1 MSVAALKQLSIQY
14 LRGAVAPFSLTFEKG
29 KKLTVVY
36 GENAA
41 GKSTICDALEFLG
54 KGQVGSLE
62 NRGLGK
68 TGRYWPSSGKKLGDV
83 SVTLQTADGAVCK
96 AMVLKAGDVV
106 VQPPELRPRVEVLR
120 KRQILALIE
129 ATPAN
134 RYEAIKRFIDV
145 SGVEESEAHLRTL
158 IVKDLKSGRDQAVAR
173 IDENAK
179 TIRDFWES
187 AGKPKP
193 DPFSWAESECKRDL
207 TAVALEVAALTAL
220 QTAHTRLLE
229 YPQLFKSKSDSLD
242 AARKSNTAA
251 EGQVSAAAH
260 SIAKDASE
268 IVSVLEAA
276 RVYLKKIPSPASC
289 PVCESS
295 EKVAKLSERIEER
308 LGGFSALRT
317 ARGAKEAAAKALQ
330 QAESQFETCRENAS
344 RNLAEFEKCLAH
356 SDLPDDLSKP
366 SKIPSDISYLPSW
379 LTSIAHLPPEWKKAE
394 NDRSEKKTFTE
405 TLRKALETWRT
416 NTQAQKE
423 IDALLPRLEKA
434 LEIAEEERRQ
444 FTDGVLAGIA
454 GEVGRLYE
462 IVHPGEGLNKI
473 SLQLDSSKRASLDL
487 GTVFGGQN
495 TSPQA
500 YFSDSHL
507 DTLGLCIFIAL
518 SSLDG
523 PENTTLVLDDVLA
536 SVDEPHVERVIEML
550 YAEAAKFRH
559 TVITTHYRPWKEK
572 YRWGWLKN
580 GQCQF
585 VELTKWTTQAGLT
598 LIRSVPDVDRLRQL
612 LAESPPDPQLV
623 CAKAGVILEAALDFL
638 TQHYECHVPRRPGGV
653 YTLGDLLPAIDKK
666 LTAALRVDELA
677 NTGTGGVKSYKTTSL
692 KPMLDELARIAQV
705 RNVFGCHFNELSF
718 ALLDS
723 DALAFGQQVLQLI
736 EALADEDAGWPRQ
749 GKSGEYWATAGE
761 TRKLYPFKRPA

>member
-14 LRGAVAPFSLTFEKG
+14 LRGAVAPFSLTFEKA

-68 TGRYWPSSGKKLGDV
+68 TGRYWPSSGKKLSDV

-96 AMVLKAGDVV
+96 AMVLKGGDVV

-145 SGVEESEAHLRTL
+145 SGVEDSEAHLRTL

-220 QTAHTRLLE
+220 QTAYTRLLE
-229 YPQLFKSKSDSLD
+229 YPQLLKSKSDSLD

-251 EGQVSAAAH
+251 EGQASTAAH

-276 RVYLKKIPSPASC
+276 RVYLKKVPSPAGC

-317 ARGAKEAAAKALQ
+317 ARAAMEAAAKALQ
-330 QAESQFETCRENAS
+330 QAESQFESCCENAS
-344 RNLAEFEKCLAH
+344 RNLAEFEKRLAH

-379 LTSIAHLPPEWKKAE
+379 LTSIAHVPPEWKKAE

-444 FTDGVLAGIA
+444 FTDGILAGIA

-473 SLQLDSSKRASLDL
+473 SLQLDSGKRASLDL
-487 GTVFGGQN
+487 GTIFGGQN

-507 DTLGLCIFIAL
+507 DTLGLCIFVAL

-550 YAEAAKFRH
+550 YSEAAKFRH

-612 LAESPPDPQLV
+612 LAESSPDPQLV

-638 TQHYECHVPRRPGGV
+638 TLQYGCQVARKLGGD
-653 YTLGDLLPAIDKK
+653 YTLGDLLPAIDKG
-666 LTAALRVDELA
+666 LRTALRVDVLA
-677 NTGTGGVKSYKTTSL
+677 TTGTGGKSYNTISL

-705 RNVFGCHFNELSF
+705 RNVVGCHFNELSF

-723 DALAFGQQVLQLI
+723 DGLAFGQQVLKLI

-761 TRKLYPFKRPA
+761 TRKLYPYKKPT

>member
-14 LRGAVAPFSLTFEKG
+14 LRGAVVPFSLTFEKG

-68 TGRYWPSSGKKLGDV
+68 TGRYWPSSGKKLSDV

-96 AMVLKAGDVV
+96 AMVLKGGDVV

-145 SGVEESEAHLRTL
+145 SGVEASEAHLRSL
-158 IVKDLKSGRDQAVAR
+158 IIKDLKSGRDQAVAR

-220 QTAHTRLLE
+220 QTAYTRLME
-229 YPQLFKSKSDSLD
+229 YPQLLKSKSDSLD
-242 AARKSNTAA
+242 AARKSDTAA
-251 EGQVSAAAH
+251 EGQVSEAAH

-268 IVSVLEAA
+268 IVSVLEAT
-276 RVYLKKIPSPASC
+276 RVYLKKVPTPASC

-295 EKVAKLSERIEER
+295 EKVARLSERIEER

-317 ARGAKEAAAKALQ
+317 ARVAKEAAAKALQ
-330 QAESQFETCRENAS
+330 QAESQFESCRENAS
-344 RNLAEFEKCLAH
+344 RNLAEFAKCLTH
-356 SDLPDDLSKP
+356 QDLPDDFSKP
-366 SKIPSDISYLPSW
+366 SKILSDVSYLGSW
-379 LTSIAHLPPEWKKAE
+379 LTSTARLQPEWKKAE

-423 IDALLPRLEKA
+423 IDALLPRLDKA

-444 FTDGVLAGIA
+444 FTDGILAGIA

-473 SLQLDSSKRASLDL
+473 SLQLDSGKRASLDL
-487 GTVFGGQN
+487 GTIFGGQN

-585 VELTKWTTQAGLT
+585 VELTKWTSQAGLT

-612 LAESPPDPQLV
+612 LAESSPDPQLV
-623 CAKAGVILEAALDFL
+623 CAKAGVFLEAALDFL
-638 TQHYECHVPRRPGGV
+638 TLQYGCQVARKLGGDS
-653 YTLGDLLPAIDKK
+653 TLGDLLPAIDKG
-666 LTAALRVDELA
+666 LRTALRVDVLA
-677 NTGTGGVKSYKTTSL
+677 TTGTGGKATTRS
-692 KPMLDELARIAQV
+692 A
-705 RNVFGCHFNELSF
+705 
-718 ALLDS
+718 
-723 DALAFGQQVLQLI
+723 
-736 EALADEDAGWPRQ
+736 
-749 GKSGEYWATAGE
+749 
-761 TRKLYPFKRPA
+761 

>member
-68 TGRYWPSSGKKLGDV
+68 TGRYWPSSGKKLSDV

-96 AMVLKAGDVV
+96 AMVLKGGDVV

-193 DPFSWAESECKRDL
+193 DTFSWAESECKRDL

-220 QTAHTRLLE
+220 QTAYTRLLE
-229 YPQLFKSKSDSLD
+229 YPELLKSKSDSLD

-268 IVSVLEAA
+268 IVSVLETA
-276 RVYLKKIPSPASC
+276 RVYLKKVPSPASC

-317 ARGAKEAAAKALQ
+317 ARTAKEAAAKALQ
-330 QAESQFETCRENAS
+330 QTESQFESCRENAS
-344 RNLAEFEKCLAH
+344 RNLAEFEKRLAH

-473 SLQLDSSKRASLDL
+473 SLQLDSGKRASLDL
-487 GTVFGGQN
+487 GTIFGGQN

-523 PENTTLVLDDVLA
+523 PESTTLVLDDVLA

-612 LAESPPDPQLV
+612 LAESAPDPQLV

-638 TQHYECHVPRRPGGV
+638 TQHYECHVPRRPGGA
-653 YTLGDLLPAIDKK
+653 YALGDLLPAIDKK
-666 LTAALRVDELA
+666 LTAALRVDVLA
-677 NTGTGGVKSYKTTSL
+677 SDGAGGGQSYKTISL
-692 KPMLDELARIAQV
+692 KPILDELARIAQV
-705 RNVFGCHFNELSF
+705 RNVFGCHFNE
-718 ALLDS
+718 
-723 DALAFGQQVLQLI
+723 
-736 EALADEDAGWPRQ
+736 
-749 GKSGEYWATAGE
+749 
-761 TRKLYPFKRPA
+761 